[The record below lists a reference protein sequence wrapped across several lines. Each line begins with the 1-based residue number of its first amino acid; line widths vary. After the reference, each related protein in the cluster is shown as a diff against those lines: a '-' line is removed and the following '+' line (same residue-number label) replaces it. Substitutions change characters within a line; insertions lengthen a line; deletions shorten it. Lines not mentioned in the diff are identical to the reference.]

1 MRERVS
7 VVDGLVNTAVYKNG
21 VAILTSRRI
30 LWYQQ
35 PGGLVIEGHLSL
47 VVNASKSRNFLKP
60 SSRVHVFVKGQD
72 GQRGEEAATKLEFH
86 QGGKEEFLEQ
96 LRYVLQMKEW
106 ERVLPRP
113 PGQLQGGEPVFTTS
127 KAGISGILKQKELE
141 RRQEGKLAEEAF
153 ADLSSLMTKAK
164 EVVAVVERYAAVMAR
179 KREEG
184 AGGEDAETQELQV
197 RHLSQHLLSLV
208 VTRGWLIVVPWR
220 RGRGS

>member
-1 MRERVS
+1 MRLN
-7 VVDGLVNTAVYKNG
+7 DATAIAGLVNTAVYKNG

-60 SSRVHVFVKGQD
+60 SRYAGRGWRSPVHEVKLMCVGRGRARSRVHVFVKGQD

-113 PGQLQGGEPVFTTS
+113 PGQLQVRACMRACLPPRPRAVH
-127 KAGISGILKQKELE
+127 Q
-141 RRQEGKLAEEAF
+141 
-153 ADLSSLMTKAK
+153 SSVLT
-164 EVVAVVERYAAVMAR
+164 AAR
-179 KREEG
+179 HSCYG
-184 AGGEDAETQELQV
+184 PCQV
-197 RHLSQHLLSLV
+197 K
-208 VTRGWLIVVPWR
+208 
-220 RGRGS
+220 GRGGSA